1 MTIQNRLRDEME
13 KSGKQQKRLADE
25 TGILRSD
32 ISRAAAGQLVL
43 PIDDLR
49 KLCCAV
55 GCSVTDVYGADVLRA
70 LYGIGRKRRKETER
84 DTATVRISKSTLE
97 AVDEYRESLH
107 VTRKQMVEMAVD
119 YWGAN

>member
-32 ISRAAAGQLVL
+32 ISRAVAGQLVL

-49 KLCCAV
+49 KLCGAV
-55 GCSVTDVYGADVLRA
+55 GCSITDVYSADVLRA

-84 DTATVRISKSTLE
+84 DTATVRISNSTLE
-97 AVDEYRESLH
+97 AVDEYRESMH

>member
-1 MTIQNRLRDEME
+1 MSKLKTWSLALGGFIAGALITLQIPAFA
-13 KSGKQQKRLADE
+13 QKDA
-25 TGILRSD
+25 T
-32 ISRAAAGQLVL
+32 SRL

-55 GCSVTDVYGADVLRA
+55 GCSITDVYSADVLRA

-84 DTATVRISKSTLE
+84 DTATVRISNSTLE